1 MIEKLQ
7 FPKDFD
13 FGVAD
18 ADLQVIGEKFT
29 REFEDSQETMWHKF
43 AVDHKL
49 DTTAQGVDRYQQWQE
64 DIVLMQK
71 LGIKHYRTS
80 ISMARILKKDGS
92 VNKKAIQWYTNYF
105 RALKVAGITVYA
117 TLYHWELPHFLME
130 QGGFTNKKTID
141 WMVKHTEAVY
151 EHLGEFIEE
160 YFLLNE
166 PWTTIIIGHYWG
178 AMPPG
183 ENSLSKALLA
193 AHNLSLAQGL
203 MYQSLAKHKVKIST
217 VYNVIGYYA
226 NSLDALDVLAAKT
239 AYGSVNSWFLDPV
252 FKGEYPEDMLE
263 IYGTAVPNYT
273 SEDMKIIKIGDKL
286 TALGLNYYFSETVRF
301 DKNKELKFSPLLKK
315 GGSTNGLKW
324 PISIPPIYTDGF
336 YDILQQIYFS
346 YKNYGLKKLYIAENG
361 YAGDK
366 AWDGKSKT
374 IDDASRICYY
384 QQHLRQVHQAMAAGI
399 PIEKYFLWTLMDNY
413 EWAQGYKPNAAFG
426 IVHVDRKTMKR
437 ILKNSALWYKDVLK
451 TNTVLLR

>member
-7 FPKDFD
+7 FPKDFV

-18 ADLQVIGEKFT
+18 ADLQVIGEKHT
-29 REFEDSQETMWHKF
+29 QNHEQSEETMWHHF
-43 AVDHKL
+43 ATKRKI
-49 DTTAQGVDRYQQWQE
+49 DTTADGVDRYNNWQE
-64 DIVLMQK
+64 DIFLMQK
-71 LGIKHYRTS
+71 IGIKHYRTS

-92 VNKKAIQWYTNYF
+92 VNKEAIRWYVTYFKAL
-105 RALKVAGITVYA
+105 REAGITVYA
-117 TLYHWELPHFLME
+117 TLYHWELPQFLME

-160 YFLLNE
+160 YFLINE

-178 AMPPG
+178 DMPPG
-183 ENSLSKALLA
+183 EKNLSNALLA

-203 MYQSLAKHKVKIST
+203 MYQALAKHHVKVST

-226 NSLDALDVLAAKT
+226 NTVDHKDMMAAQT
-239 AYGSVNSWFLDPV
+239 AYGSVNTWFLDPL
-252 FKGEYPEDMLE
+252 FKGEYPENMLE
-263 IYGTAVPNYT
+263 IYGKAVPAYT
-273 SEDMKIIKIGDKL
+273 KDDMKIIKIGDKL
-286 TALGLNYYFSETVRF
+286 NALGLNYYFSETVQYSEE
-301 DKNKELKFSPLLKK
+301 KELHFASILKK
-315 GGSTNGLKW
+315 GGLTNGLHW

-346 YKNYGLKKLYIAENG
+346 YKNFGLKMLYIAENG
-361 YAGDK
+361 FAGDK
-366 AWDGKSKT
+366 KWDGKSKT
-374 IDDASRICYY
+374 VEDLSRVYYY
-384 QQHLRQVHQAMAAGI
+384 QQHLRQVHQAITAGV

-426 IVHVDRKTMKR
+426 IVHVDRRTMKR
-437 ILKNSALWYKDVLK
+437 VLKKSALWYKEVLK
-451 TNTVLLR
+451 TNAVLLR